1 MLAQPV
7 VLWFRHRVIGHS
19 RTQHLLSMNFAI
31 SSGEE
36 KVTAARSPSIPVGMI
51 AGAPLSGPI
60 LVGIGHETQIV
71 LPEGARLA
79 VAHDNA
85 ISVVA
90 IGNRLDLFHR
100 LHGFQLGVVPAAH
113 HSP

>member
-7 VLWFRHRVIGHS
+7 ALWVRHRAMGLP
-19 RTQHLLSMNFAI
+19 TAQHLLSMNFAI

-36 KVTAARSPSIPVGMI
+36 KVAAARSPSIPVGMI

-79 VAHDNA
+79 VGHDNA
-85 ISVVA
+85 IRVVA